1 MEKEHEEFSD
11 RMKGLTTNMCTMSN
25 NLQMPV
31 NSIMIPNQ
39 NHSIERVPQDNA
51 YPYLAN
57 ICIRRYNPDIS
68 NNDYHKTKV
77 PWLS

>member
-11 RMKGLTTNMCTMSN
+11 CTKGLTKNICTMSN

-39 NHSIERVPQDNA
+39 NHSIEKVPQDN
-51 YPYLAN
+51 
-57 ICIRRYNPDIS
+57 
-68 NNDYHKTKV
+68 T
-77 PWLS
+77 